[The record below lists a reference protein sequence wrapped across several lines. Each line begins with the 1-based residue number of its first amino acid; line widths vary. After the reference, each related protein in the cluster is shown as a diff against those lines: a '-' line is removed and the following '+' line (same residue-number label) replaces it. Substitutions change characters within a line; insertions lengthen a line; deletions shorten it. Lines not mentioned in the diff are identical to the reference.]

1 MTVEELKV
9 VDISAFDRRKGRI
22 YLAIA
27 DHLGW
32 GEDKEEHHLL
42 CLQAKINT
50 YLHFIESGQLNE
62 QFPDWAGFPITI
74 KVWAKYVPRGEGIK
88 FHKLVSKFV
97 EDAGFTYEVEVDRSK
112 RRAAAARRRPGRA
125 KRPGRTRVTP
135 PARTPRARR

>member
-1 MTVEELKV
+1 MTVEEPKV
-9 VDISAFDRRKGRI
+9 VDISAFDRSKGRI

-32 GEDKEEHHLL
+32 GGDEEEHHLL

-74 KVWAKYVPRGEGIK
+74 KVVAKYVPRGEGTK
-88 FHKLVSKFV
+88 FHKMVSKFV

-112 RRAAAARRRPGRA
+112 RRAAAARR
-125 KRPGRTRVTP
+125 
-135 PARTPRARR
+135 